1 MQLVYPFTHF
11 PEVVQCF
18 IPATSECGEPR
29 TSPCFTR
36 PQASA
41 PKGRIEPTSCLFQ
54 PKNFFAYN
62 FEYITLCV
70 AATQAQYVQDATQV
84 SWILLCPSISCGRR
98 LCPTVSKY
106 TNNGILLIFPM
117 STSHVAAED
126 PADRDCT
133 HSKLKE
139 VSVRTQAIFQG
150 IPWSPSSV
158 GPVQVPAELK
168 PTVSP
173 TLHPNELC

>member
-1 MQLVYPFTHF
+1 MQLVYSFTHF

-70 AATQAQYVQDATQV
+70 AATQAQYVQDAIQV
-84 SWILLCPSISCGRR
+84 SWILVCPSIVANVYAPRYLNTQIMGFSLFS
-98 LCPTVSKY
+98 LC
-106 TNNGILLIFPM
+106 L
-117 STSHVAAED
+117 TSHIAAED
-126 PADRDCT
+126 

-150 IPWSPSSV
+150 IP
-158 GPVQVPAELK
+158 
-168 PTVSP
+168 
-173 TLHPNELC
+173 